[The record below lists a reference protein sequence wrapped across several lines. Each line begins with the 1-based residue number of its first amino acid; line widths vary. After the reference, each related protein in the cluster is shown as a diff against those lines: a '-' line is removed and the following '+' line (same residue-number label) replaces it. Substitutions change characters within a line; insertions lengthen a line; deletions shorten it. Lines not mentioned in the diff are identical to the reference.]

1 MLKNINNAPI
11 AQLDRATDFGS
22 VGCGFNSYWAHQSSS
37 IMDFARQ
44 TSPLEGNIRFKID
57 EDSLG
62 VTLRNIKTIIEGL

>member
-1 MLKNINNAPI
+1 
-11 AQLDRATDFGS
+11 
-22 VGCGFNSYWAHQSSS
+22 
-37 IMDFARQ
+37 MDFARQ